1 MKHKTPLK
9 DYYTK
14 LDTIEE
20 IGVMLC
26 AAMSTCIMLAA
37 IVIPIYLFSKH

>member
-1 MKHKTPLK
+1 MNHKTPLK

-20 IGVMLC
+20 IGVILC
-26 AAMSTCIMLAA
+26 AAASTGIMLAA
-37 IVIPIYLFSKH
+37 IVIPIYFIAKH